1 MNAEKGHSQSADN
14 SQLLAHKS
22 SPQSGHAFKLKAPYE
37 PTGDQ
42 PQAIDKLV
50 KGFQEGNQFE
60 TLLGVT
66 GSGKTFTMANVIQK
80 LNKPTLIIAHNKT
93 LAAQLYGEFKEF
105 FPENAVEYFVSYYD
119 YYQPEAYVPSSDT
132 YIAKDSSINEE
143 IDKLR
148 LSATAS
154 LIERKD
160 VIVISSVSCIYGLGS
175 PEDLFSMMVSLR
187 PGMEVD
193 RDDVLRALVDIQYTR
208 NEMDFHRGTF
218 RVHGDVVEI
227 FPANNSE
234 RAIRVEFFGDEIDR
248 ITEIDVLTGEIK
260 ASLEHVAIFP
270 ASHYVVPKEKIL
282 AACDNIEKELEE
294 RVRYF
299 KGEDK
304 LIEAQRIAER
314 TNFDVEMLRETGF
327 CSGIENYSRHLAGTP
342 AGATPLTL
350 MNYFNDEFLIII
362 DESHITLPQVRGMY
376 AGDRSRKTTLVEYG
390 FRLPSALDNRPL
402 NFEEFEQKI
411 DQMLFV
417 SATPGEYEEQHE
429 LLRAEQIIRPT
440 GLLDPKIE
448 VRPVEGQI
456 DDLIGEVNKETKN
469 GNKVLIT
476 TLTKRMAEDLTDY
489 MKEVGIRV
497 KYLHSDI
504 DTLERAEIIRDL
516 RLDVFD
522 VLVGINLLREGLD
535 IPEITLVAILDAD
548 KEGFLRSETSLI
560 QTIGRAARNS
570 DGHVIMY
577 ADKITDSMRV
587 AIDETER
594 RRAIQQAYN
603 EEHGI
608 TPTTI
613 KKSVRDLIAISRKV
627 AQEELNFAKTPES
640 MNRGELEKLIKE
652 VEKKMKAAAAD
663 LNFEAAAELRDR
675 MVDLRKMLEDT
686 EDNDRALKKKR

>member
-1 MNAEKGHSQSADN
+1 ME
-14 SQLLAHKS
+14 
-22 SPQSGHAFKLKAPYE
+22 FKLHAPYE

-42 PQAIDKLV
+42 PQAIKALV
-50 KGFQEGNQFE
+50 DGFKEGNQFE

-132 YIAKDSSINEE
+132 YIAKDSSVNEE

-160 VIVISSVSCIYGLGS
+160 VIVISSVSCIYGLGN

-456 DDLIGEVNKETKN
+456 DDLIGEVNQETKN

-613 KKSVRDLIAISRKV
+613 KKSVRDLIAISKKV
-627 AQEELNFAKTPES
+627 AQEELNFAKSPES

-686 EDNDRALKKKR
+686 EDNDRALKKKK